1 MRWPLVVPTVVAALA
16 TTVAVAMLSGRGP
29 TEVAIGAYSTPLEGR
44 SKSQAHNARLCLA
57 RLDGAEIGPHE
68 IFSFNQTVGTWSR
81 DQGYRKA
88 PVSYNGQL
96 IDAWG
101 GGVCQASTTL
111 YNAALLSGLVVLE
124 RHRHRFA
131 PSYVPPGRDAA
142 VAYSNIDLKI
152 LNPYPYPVRI
162 VSSVVRERVV
172 VTIVGREKPTH
183 VPVIVQDVRS
193 VTPPAE
199 YVIRGGHSAGRVRN
213 TGKTG
218 YEVATYRVV
227 EGVRELLSIDTYP
240 PMNRVVEY
248 R

>member
-1 MRWPLVVPTVVAALA
+1 MRWGLAIPLGAAALA
-16 TTVAVAMLSGRGP
+16 GVLGVGLVVSGSKP
-29 TEVAIGAYSTPLEGR
+29 DVVIGSYSTPLEGR
-44 SKSQAHNARLCLA
+44 MKSQIHNARLCLA
-57 RLDGAEIGPHE
+57 RLDGATIGPHE
-68 IFSFNQTVGTWSR
+68 IFSFNRTVGTWSR

-101 GGVCQASTTL
+101 GGVCQASTTV

-142 VAYSNIDLKI
+142 VAYSNIDLRI
-152 LNPYPYPVRI
+152 LNPHPFPVRLAAQI
-162 VSSVVRERVV
+162 VHDRVV
-172 VTIVGREKPTH
+172 VTVLGREKPTQA
-183 VPVIVQDVRS
+183 PVIFQDVRA
-193 VTPPAE
+193 VTPPNE
-199 YVIRGGHSAGRVRN
+199 YTIRHGASAGRVRN
-213 TGKTG
+213 SGKTG

-227 EGVRELLSIDTYP
+227 GGVRELLSIDSYP
-240 PMNRVVEY
+240 PMHRVVEY